1 MRLRAPR
8 SLAGQFAL
16 LHGVTALIAAAMLP
30 LGAMMLHR
38 VAHHY
43 QRDVLRQQAEGVATL
58 LRDHDP
64 GQAIEAADILA
75 GGLTLTVVDGGR
87 RILAQ
92 RGRSRPAI
100 IAAVPLDRQLRI
112 VRRGTLAAVSRPA
125 GGRWVVV
132 AQDDAAPEVVA
143 DDIVDAFLARFALLL
158 LPLVVLLPLVGVG
171 LTRRLTRR
179 MTAASDIAAAIGP
192 QTLDRR
198 LPHGTLPWEVEPLAA
213 ATNAALDRLE
223 QAFAAQTAFAADVA
237 HELRT
242 PLATIRLRADAIPDE
257 AIRRKLLAEV
267 DRAARVIAQLL
278 VLAELERPIEG
289 AGAAI
294 DLIAVAADVVA
305 DRAPAIIAGGR
316 RIALDDRNAPAL
328 PGYAGAIGLALEN
341 LIDNA
346 ARHTP
351 PGTRITVR
359 VGPGPEVSVGDDG
372 PPIAAAHLE
381 RMATRFWR
389 AGTARTEGFGLGLS
403 IVQRVAAAHGGRLHI
418 GAGDDGR
425 GLRATIRFKR
435 PVAGEALPQPFAAT
449 AERP

>member
-1 MRLRAPR
+1 VRLRPPR

-43 QRDVLRQQAEGVATL
+43 QREVLRQQVQDVTAQ

-64 GQAIEAADILA
+64 VGAIETVDILA
-75 GGLTLTVVDGGR
+75 GGLTLSIVDAQR
-87 RILAQ
+87 RVLAQ
-92 RGRSRPAI
+92 RGPPRPAI
-100 IAAVPLDRQLRI
+100 IAAVPLDGRLRI
-112 VRRGTLAAVSRPA
+112 VRRGALAAVSRPA
-125 GGRWVVV
+125 DRHRWVVV

-143 DDIVDAFLARFALLL
+143 DDIVDSFLARFTLLL
-158 LPLVVLLPLVGVG
+158 LPLVVLLPLIGVG

-179 MTAASDIAAAIGP
+179 MTEASEIAAAIGP
-192 QTLDRR
+192 KTLDRR
-198 LPHGTLPWEVEPLAA
+198 LPHGTLPREVEPLAA

-242 PLATIRLRADAIPDE
+242 PLATIRLRADAIPDP
-257 AIRRKLLAEV
+257 AARGKLLAEV

-278 VLAELERPIEG
+278 VLAELERPIEE
-289 AGAAI
+289 AGARI
-294 DLIAVAADVVA
+294 DLAAVAADVVA
-305 DRAPAIIAGGR
+305 GRAPAIIAGGR
-316 RIALDDRNAPAL
+316 RIALEDRGAPPL

-351 PGTRITVR
+351 AGTRITVR
-359 VGPGPEVSVGDDG
+359 AGPGAALSVVDDG
-372 PPIAAAHLE
+372 PPIAPEHLE

-389 AGTARTEGFGLGLS
+389 AGTTRTEGFGLGLS
-403 IVQRVAAAHGGRLHI
+403 IVQRVAAAHGGRLQI

-425 GLRATIRFKR
+425 GLCATLRFAGMERRA
-435 PVAGEALPQPFAAT
+435 PGA
-449 AERP
+449 